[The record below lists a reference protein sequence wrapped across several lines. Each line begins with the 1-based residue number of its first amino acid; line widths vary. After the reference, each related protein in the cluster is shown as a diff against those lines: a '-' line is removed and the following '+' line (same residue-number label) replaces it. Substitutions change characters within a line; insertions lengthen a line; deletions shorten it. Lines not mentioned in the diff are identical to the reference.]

1 MSQQSN
7 QDYSHF
13 NWNDLFWDKTSLGKK
28 TPWKEIFGVPFC
40 MIFFGMWSLPQILRH
55 KYQGK
60 MDPRDCLHEKINF
73 DRGNKKLRRKGNLWM
88 LATLASQIPIL
99 SFGVASAWIGI
110 FLIRS
115 RCSLIRK
122 ILPIPSQFFVTGVK
136 IRYFNQMGATMRS
149 GVGFFCFFFV
159 CLLCVY
165 DFLLS
170 NMAKNQGGHNA
181 CKLMK

>member
-1 MSQQSN
+1 M
-7 QDYSHF
+7 
-13 NWNDLFWDKTSLGKK
+13 GKK

-110 FLIRS
+110 FWSHSVRS
-115 RCSLIRK
+115 KNC
-122 ILPIPSQFFVTGVK
+122 P
-136 IRYFNQMGATMRS
+136 
-149 GVGFFCFFFV
+149 
-159 CLLCVY
+159 
-165 DFLLS
+165 FLLS
-170 NMAKNQGGHNA
+170 FLLPLSKLDISNQHTISANREAVEAFQGFSPLFSLSNEQHSINLKEKRCRDCTEKNETG
-181 CKLMK
+181 

>member
-1 MSQQSN
+1 M
-7 QDYSHF
+7 
-13 NWNDLFWDKTSLGKK
+13 GKK

-55 KYQGK
+55 KYQSK

-110 FLIRS
+110 FWSHSVRS
-115 RCSLIRK
+115 KNC
-122 ILPIPSQFFVTGVK
+122 P
-136 IRYFNQMGATMRS
+136 
-149 GVGFFCFFFV
+149 
-159 CLLCVY
+159 
-165 DFLLS
+165 FLLS
-170 NMAKNQGGHNA
+170 FLLPLS
-181 CKLMK
+181 KLDISKFYLFVQKKIAQNSVKCAYFRSFFGRGYYSWVSTIGVGTVRMEAIVT

>member
-1 MSQQSN
+1 MSQQNN

-28 TPWKEIFGVPFC
+28 TPWKEILGVPFC

-110 FLIRS
+110 FWSHSVRS
-115 RCSLIRK
+115 KNR
-122 ILPIPSQFFVTGVK
+122 P
-136 IRYFNQMGATMRS
+136 
-149 GVGFFCFFFV
+149 
-159 CLLCVY
+159 
-165 DFLLS
+165 FLLS
-170 NMAKNQGGHNA
+170 FLLPLSKLDIVNLTWNAKG
-181 CKLMK
+181 